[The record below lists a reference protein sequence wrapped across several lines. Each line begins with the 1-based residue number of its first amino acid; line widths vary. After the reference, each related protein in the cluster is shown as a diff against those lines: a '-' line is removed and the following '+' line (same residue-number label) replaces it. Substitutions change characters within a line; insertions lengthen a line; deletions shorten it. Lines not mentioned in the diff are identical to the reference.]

1 MTDDGSERG
10 GPNRPAPPAPS
21 REAPSPPGGAPAP
34 SGVVCAVLAAGS
46 STRMGG
52 RNKLLERVDDVPMVA
67 TVVRSALASRADEV
81 LVVTG
86 EDRERV
92 EACLSGLPVRLLW
105 NPEHMKGLSTSL
117 RTGVSDLPN
126 GTRAVAVCL
135 GDMPLVRSAHIDTLI
150 RAFLA
155 DSEGSIFVPTW
166 RGTRGNPVLWTVDL
180 LPEIGTLTGDV
191 GVKALMDR
199 HPTKVREVPVD
210 TRGVL
215 TDVDTPEALH
225 ELTASTNEPA
235 GH

>member
-1 MTDDGSERG
+1 MTDG
-10 GPNRPAPPAPS
+10 GPDQAGPTQPAPS
-21 REAPSPPGGAPAP
+21 GGAPAP
-34 SGVVCAVLAAGS
+34 SGVSCVVLAAGS

-67 TVVRSALASRADEV
+67 TVVRSALASCADEV

-105 NPEHMKGLSTSL
+105 NPDHIKGLSTSL
-117 RTGVSDLPN
+117 RAGVSALES
-126 GTRAVAVCL
+126 GTRAIVVCL
-135 GDMPLVRSAHIDTLI
+135 ADMPLVRPGHIDALI

-166 RGTRGNPVLWTVDL
+166 QGTRGNPVLWAVDL
-180 LPEIGTLTGDV
+180 LPEMGALTGDV
-191 GVKALMDR
+191 GAKVLMSR

-210 TRGVL
+210 ASGVL
-215 TDVDTPEALH
+215 TDVDTPEALK
-225 ELTASTNEPA
+225 ELTTPHEARS
-235 GH
+235 

>member
-1 MTDDGSERG
+1 MT
-10 GPNRPAPPAPS
+10 N
-21 REAPSPPGGAPAP
+21 APAP
-34 SGVVCAVLAAGS
+34 SGVTCVVLAAGS

-52 RNKLLERVDDVPMVA
+52 PNKLLELVDDMPMVV
-67 TVVRSALASRADEV
+67 TVVRAALGSRADEV

-92 EACLSGLPVRLLW
+92 EACLSGLPARLVW
-105 NPEHMKGLSTSL
+105 NPDHTEGLSMSL
-117 RTGVSDLPN
+117 RAGVSVLPK

-135 GDMPLVRSAHIDTLI
+135 GDMPLVRPNHIDTLI

-155 DSEGSIFVPTW
+155 DPDGSILVPTW
-166 RGTRGNPVLWTVDL
+166 QGKRGNPVLWTVDL

-210 TRGVL
+210 ESGIL
-215 TDVDTPEALH
+215 TDVDTPEAL
-225 ELTASTNEPA
+225 EKLTAANDARPSTD
-235 GH
+235 HH